1 LTLTNWLELLE
12 NTAVAEQVRSSALLY
27 ATIQIGHL
35 LAMAA
40 LVGTGAVLDTR
51 LLGWTRFPLPAL
63 LRFTQ
68 PILMVAGVVA
78 LITGLAMFSAEAAT
92 MAANPAFR
100 IKVILIALVF
110 GNALGFHFGARR
122 TLLAWAEA
130 PATPPGAKV
139 AGALALVGW
148 IGVVAAARL
157 IAFV

>member
-1 LTLTNWLELLE
+1 
-12 NTAVAEQVRSSALLY
+12 VAEQVRSSALLY

-51 LLGWTRFPLPAL
+51 LLGWTRFPIPSL

-68 PILMVAGVVA
+68 PILVVA
-78 LITGLAMFSAEAAT
+78 AAVALVTGLAMFSAEAAT

-122 TLLAWAEA
+122 TLLSWADA
-130 PATPPGAKV
+130 PPPPAAKV
-139 AGALALVGW
+139 AGALALAGW
-148 IGVVAAARL
+148 IGVVASARL